1 MFGLRVGPNPQAMTA
16 TTSQPIPIIQSDS
29 PRRTRQTARVD
40 MGTPKMADGHR
51 GIDPDTPLRLNMA
64 IKIAFPAGGMTASGL
79 RAESGS
85 SPKSEK
91 RASSS
96 AERHGS
102 SETART
108 KNARAALE
116 KTARELK
123 GRSLTTSPANT
134 KSAASAT
141 VPLLK
146 SSSSTS

>member
-1 MFGLRVGPNPQAMTA
+1 
-16 TTSQPIPIIQSDS
+16 
-29 PRRTRQTARVD
+29 

-64 IKIAFPAGGMTASGL
+64 VKIAFPAGGMTASGL
-79 RAESGS
+79 RAESRRGRLTIETIANKQFVTLRAIELMRERCRDQPRVPGSGS

-123 GRSLTTSPANT
+123 GR
-134 KSAASAT
+134 
-141 VPLLK
+141 
-146 SSSSTS
+146 